1 MGLPNSP
8 AEQQFLAAL
17 LAPAGAARAAGVPR
31 WTSFL
36 LGPLLRG
43 TEVTLR

>member
-8 AEQQFLAAL
+8 AEQQFLAMIL
-17 LAPAGAARAAGVPR
+17 GLTTGAPPAHVPD

>member
-8 AEQQFLAAL
+8 AEQQFMAAL
-17 LAPAGAARAAGVPR
+17 LGQPGEVPG

>member
-8 AEQQFLAAL
+8 AEQQFLSAL
-17 LAPAGAARAAGVPR
+17 LASADGAQGAETPG

-43 TEVTLR
+43 TDVTLR

>member
-17 LAPAGAARAAGVPR
+17 LGAAGDQQPAEVPS
-31 WTSFL
+31 WDSFL

-43 TEVTLR
+43 TEVSMR